1 MSLRRQPAPIAI
13 AVTLLAL
20 LALLVGCGGGA
31 ASGPDFGQRSLA
43 SLDEPCQQV
52 PGLTGQAV
60 LDQRT
65 DQVAATLAYVTAAA
79 GMVTPTALTID
90 LTWPGAPVAVC
101 YPGYTATGVAVGPRV
116 AIEGLSMRFSTADG
130 KFDEVLPA
138 RAWLMTSSG
147 VPGATL
153 VVGVESRQT
162 LHGSWRPFSDYDN
175 GGSTLAFV
183 SRLAGASSSQAGGN
197 VGMSATSLAEAGAGI
212 FRSGNAMA
220 IWPAPP

>member
-1 MSLRRQPAPIAI
+1 MAG
-13 AVTLLAL
+13 AL
-20 LALLVGCGGGA
+20 GCGGGA
-31 ASGPDFGQRSLA
+31 APEPDFGQRPLA
-43 SLDEPCQQV
+43 SLDEPCQAI

-60 LDQRT
+60 LAQRT
-65 DQVAATLAYVTAAA
+65 DQVTATLAYVTAAA
-79 GMVTPTALTID
+79 GKVSPTALTID
-90 LTWPGAPVAVC
+90 LTWPGAPIAVC
-101 YPGYTATGVAVGPRV
+101 YPAYTSTGVAVGPRV

-138 RAWLMTSSG
+138 KAWLMTSSG

-153 VVGVESRQT
+153 AVGVGSRQS
-162 LHGSWRPFSDYDN
+162 LHGSWRPFVDYDN

-197 VGMSATSLAEAGAGI
+197 VGLSATAPSEAGAGI